1 MLIFA
6 PTTGIPTITLET
18 VSIGEER
25 IRLEI
30 IVATH
35 LSSALAAIL
44 TSLSSYGRASAHH
57 ERLLLTLP
65 RTGIDNDGHG
75 RAGITSSG

>member
-1 MLIFA
+1 VLIFA

-44 TSLSSYGRASAHH
+44 TSLSYGRASAHH
-57 ERLLLTLP
+57 ERLLLTSP
-65 RTGIDNDGHG
+65 RTGD
-75 RAGITSSG
+75 